1 MCTHSPLDSPRKSL
15 YNVRMI
21 GKLTGQ
27 VDEVAEDH
35 VILDVGGVGYLVFAS
50 ARTLSACPERGGAI
64 SLLIETHVREDHFHL
79 YGFATA
85 AERQWFRTLTTV
97 QGVGVKMA
105 MAILGALAPEQI
117 LTAIA
122 AQDKKALTVVSGV
135 GPKLAERIVTELKS
149 HAVKLGAAGFS
160 VAAQHAGNAA
170 SHAAAKPA
178 AKTTPSL
185 IEDALSALVHL
196 GYGRS
201 ESFSVLMRLQQET
214 PDAKLDQLI
223 REGLRE
229 LAA

>member
-1 MCTHSPLDSPRKSL
+1 
-15 YNVRMI
+15 MI
-21 GKLTGQ
+21 GKLTGR
-27 VDEVAEDH
+27 VDELAEDH
-35 VILDVGGVGYLVFAS
+35 LILDVNGVGYLVYAS
-50 ARTLSACPERGGAI
+50 ARTLGSLPERGGSM

-85 AERQWFRTLTTV
+85 AERVWFKTLTTV

-105 MAILGALAPEQI
+105 MAILSALAPEHI

-149 HAVKLGAAGFS
+149 KAVQLGAAGFS
-160 VAAQHAGNAA
+160 ITSAHAGETAKGKKAA
-170 SHAAAKPA
+170 SVA
-178 AKTTPSL
+178 PSL
-185 IEDALSALVHL
+185 VEDALSALVHL

-201 ESFSVLMRLQQET
+201 EAFSVVMRLQQEK
-214 PDAKLDQLI
+214 PDAKLDALI
-223 REGLRE
+223 RDSLRE

>member
-1 MCTHSPLDSPRKSL
+1 
-15 YNVRMI
+15 MI
-21 GKLTGQ
+21 GKLTGR
-27 VDEVAEDH
+27 VDDTAEDH
-35 VILDVGGVGYLVFAS
+35 VILDVNGVGYLVFAS
-50 ARTLSACPERGGAI
+50 SRTLASLPERGGSM

-85 AERQWFRTLTTV
+85 AERQWFKTLMTV

-105 MAILGALAPEQI
+105 LAILSTLAPEAI

-122 AQDKKALTVVSGV
+122 SQDKKALTVVSGV

-149 HAVKLGAAGFS
+149 QTVKLGAAGFS
-160 VAAQHAGNAA
+160 M
-170 SHAAAKPA
+170 PA
-178 AKTTPSL
+178 AHTGEVPTKGKAKTAATAPSL

-201 ESFSVLMRLQQET
+201 EAFSVLMRLQQEN
-214 PDAKLDQLI
+214 PAAKLDQLI
-223 REGLRE
+223 RDGLRE